1 MALELC
7 LPAAAMSSMLL
18 LLIAGI
24 NVWYW
29 GSVQICKFNWSLWS
43 CSNFRW
49 CTGVMPIFYCVIGC
63 FFGNQCYTYEFPYYH
78 FIFAFCFAAYDEPY
92 LLALLSDCVEIRT
105 VEPCLFI
112 QSVPLP
118 KPRLVF
124 RCHQGLV
131 YVASTDYVWC
141 LQAVPLTQQIHIL
154 LEDKQFQLALRL
166 TVCTIIRMKFI

>member
-1 MALELC
+1 MF
-7 LPAAAMSSMLL
+7 S
-18 LLIAGI
+18 
-24 NVWYW
+24 
-29 GSVQICKFNWSLWS
+29 
-43 CSNFRW
+43 
-49 CTGVMPIFYCVIGC
+49 
-63 FFGNQCYTYEFPYYH
+63 
-78 FIFAFCFAAYDEPY
+78 FAAYDEPY
-92 LLALLSDCVEIRT
+92 LLALLADCVEIRT

-131 YVASTDYVWC
+131 YVASIDFVWC

-166 TVCTIIRMKFI
+166 TVCTMNRMKLCLTSEISCRS

>member
-1 MALELC
+1 
-7 LPAAAMSSMLL
+7 
-18 LLIAGI
+18 
-24 NVWYW
+24 
-29 GSVQICKFNWSLWS
+29 
-43 CSNFRW
+43 
-49 CTGVMPIFYCVIGC
+49 MPTFYCVIVC
-63 FFGNQCYTYEFPYYH
+63 FFGNQCYNYEFPYYD

-92 LLALLSDCVEIRT
+92 LLALLADGVEIRT

-131 YVASTDYVWC
+131 YVASVDYVWC

-166 TVCTIIRMKFI
+166 TVCTVIRMKLCMTFEIHCRSYG